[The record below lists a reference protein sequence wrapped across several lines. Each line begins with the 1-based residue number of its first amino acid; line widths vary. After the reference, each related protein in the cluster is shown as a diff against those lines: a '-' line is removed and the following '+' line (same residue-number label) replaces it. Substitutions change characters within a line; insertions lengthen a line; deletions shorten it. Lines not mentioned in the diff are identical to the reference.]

1 MSRLT
6 GEKAADIIETMEN
19 IQNLYSPEELPRL
32 EKRIRTERV
41 LVWGG
46 AGLTLLLCVLFC
58 CLTRPENAR
67 QMEWAA
73 ILCSTLG
80 GWFVIYRRLF
90 GLRESRYELQH
101 ARYLA
106 DSPQTLLR
114 GKLSVSKERLRIK
127 NSIRIR
133 ILLLDDGKSCHRLK
147 VNETRVKKLR
157 PLDGKTVTV
166 SLAGGYVAGIGGGDA
181 LS

>member
-1 MSRLT
+1 M
-6 GEKAADIIETMEN
+6 KNMEN
-19 IQNLYSPEELPRL
+19 IQALYRPEELSRL
-32 EKRIRTERV
+32 ENRIKRERA

-58 CLTRPENAR
+58 CLSRPAIAR
-67 QMEWAA
+67 EMELAT

-90 GLRESRYELQH
+90 GLQESRYELQH
-101 ARYLA
+101 VRYLA
-106 DSPQTLLR
+106 DCPRTTLHGTLT
-114 GKLSVSKERLRIK
+114 VSRERLRIK

-133 ILLLDDGKSCHRLK
+133 ILLLDDGKQSHRLK
-147 VNETRVKKLR
+147 VNETRVKQLKAF
-157 PLDGKTVTV
+157 DGKPVTLE
-166 SLAGGYVAGIGGGDA
+166 LAGGYVAGIGGEDA